1 MCVLLREI
9 AVQRSRQ
16 DAFAPAPKA
25 FMTASR
31 QSPCKKSTIGASAAK
46 TTVNPCKQKKEV
58 KIFPRGVS
66 ELEVAI
72 AHSCEEHRHTRRSSA
87 RMEWTRAQVAN
98 VCG

>member
-9 AVQRSRQ
+9 AVRKTQARCT
-16 DAFAPAPKA
+16 FAPAPKA

-46 TTVNPCKQKKEV
+46 TTVNPYKQKKEV

-66 ELEVAI
+66 GWK
-72 AHSCEEHRHTRRSSA
+72 SP
-87 RMEWTRAQVAN
+87 
-98 VCG
+98 